1 MKIVIA
7 LKQVPARDSVLRVDQ
22 SANWIGEDDLSF
34 EVNEP
39 GAYALEEGLDLKAK
53 HGGEVDV
60 LCAGPARATQ
70 AIREALAKGAD
81 RAIHVEHDGLAS
93 LDPLQVASLLAD
105 AIRPEAADL
114 ILAGLQSDD
123 LGYGQTG
130 VILAELLGIPHSTIV
145 MGMEKIDSGIRIKR
159 ELENGWF
166 QHVEMPLP
174 ALVTVQS
181 GIKRLERAYAVEHPL
196 LRDYTADGY
205 TIALKQLIEKVKP
218 LVVLFPHT
226 YQVRDFAPKLATAL
240 GSMLVSDVIS
250 QRVEDGQLILTRQ
263 LFQGRLNVDIGF
275 SGAPPYL
282 ASLQAGAHA
291 ADQVEAGT
299 CEVETFTPE
308 LSPNQI
314 RTRPAQPFREA
325 QRAVDLASAER
336 IVCAGRGIQ
345 EAENIPLVQ
354 RLADALGAELA
365 ASRPVCD
372 SGWLPAERQVGS
384 SGQTVA
390 PKLYIAVGVSG
401 AIQNLVGMKGSKTIV
416 AVNKDAAAP
425 IFEIADYGIVGDL
438 FEVVPAL
445 ADEIRKQ
452 TEGDS

>member
-1 MKIVIA
+1 M
-7 LKQVPARDSVLRVDQ
+7 SVLAILERRHEEWHRMSWETLAAAQQIAAEMGVQ
-22 SANWIGEDDLSF
+22 PQAAVIGEGS
-34 EVNEP
+34 E
-39 GAYALEEGLDLKAK
+39 
-53 HGGEVDV
+53 
-60 LCAGPARATQ
+60 
-70 AIREALAKGAD
+70 
-81 RAIHVEHDGLAS
+81 LAS
-93 LDPLQVASLLAD
+93 
-105 AIRPEAADL
+105 
-114 ILAGLQSDD
+114 
-123 LGYGQTG
+123 
-130 VILAELLGIPHSTIV
+130 
-145 MGMEKIDSGIRIKR
+145 
-159 ELENGWF
+159 
-166 QHVEMPLP
+166 
-174 ALVTVQS
+174 
-181 GIKRLERAYAVEHPL
+181 KRLERAYAVDHPL

-205 TIALKQLIEKVKP
+205 TIALRQLIERVKP

-240 GSMLVSDVIS
+240 GSVLVSDVVS
-250 QRVEDGQLILTRQ
+250 HRVENGQLILTRQ

-282 ASLQAGAHA
+282 ASLQAGAHG
-291 ADQVEAGT
+291 ADQVEAGL
-299 CEVETFTPE
+299 CQVETFTPE
-308 LSPNQI
+308 ISPEQI
-314 RTRPAQPFREA
+314 RTRPEQPFREG

-345 EAENIPLVQ
+345 GAENIPLLQ

-401 AIQNLVGMKGSKTIV
+401 AIQHLVGMKGSKTIV
-416 AVNKDAAAP
+416 AVNKDATAP

-445 ADEIRKQ
+445 AEEIRKQ
-452 TEGDS
+452 TQGDT